1 MVERRAVNSLSG
13 GSTPWRQLA
22 GVGVDILAL
31 SDSEI
36 KELCLVLL
44 LSTDVEMDLGGLEE
58 AEGKVIQVDR
68 GDGYIG
74 LRVVRLEN

>member
-1 MVERRAVNSLSG
+1 
-13 GSTPWRQLA
+13 
-22 GVGVDILAL
+22 
-31 SDSEI
+31 
-36 KELCLVLL
+36 
-44 LSTDVEMDLGGLEE
+44 MDLGGLEE

>member
-1 MVERRAVNSLSG
+1 
-13 GSTPWRQLA
+13 
-22 GVGVDILAL
+22 VDILAL

-44 LSTDVEMDLGGLEE
+44 LSTEVEMDLGGLEE

>member
-1 MVERRAVNSLSG
+1 M
-13 GSTPWRQLA
+13 
-22 GVGVDILAL
+22 DILAL

-44 LSTDVEMDLGGLEE
+44 LSTEVEMDLGGLEE

>member
-1 MVERRAVNSLSG
+1 MDL
-13 GSTPWRQLA
+13 
-22 GVGVDILAL
+22 LAL
-31 SDSEI
+31 SDGEL
-36 KELCLVLL
+36 KELALVLL
-44 LSTDVEMDLGGLEE
+44 LTSGTEVEVSLGGLEE